1 MKMKMKM
8 SIVLL
13 ALVSMQ
19 AFPGSGST
27 VGNGFTTESVLKNS
41 SLKKSK
47 NAEGLCTDMKNAKI
61 VKIKGE
67 DHCVITD
74 GKATL
79 EIKLKEL
86 KEAAEKN
93 DKSDKAATK

>member
-1 MKMKMKM
+1 MKTKMM
-8 SIVLL
+8 IVLL
-13 ALVSMQ
+13 ALTCTQ

-27 VGNGFTTESVLKNS
+27 VGNGFTTESVLKSS

-47 NAEGLCTDMKNAKI
+47 NAESLCTDLKNAKI

-67 DHCVITD
+67 DHCVISD
-74 GKATL
+74 GKTTL

-93 DKSDKAATK
+93 DKSDKSATK

>member
-1 MKMKMKM
+1 MKMM
-8 SIVLL
+8 IVLL
-13 ALVSMQ
+13 ALFCTQV
-19 AFPGSGST
+19 FPSSGST
-27 VGNGFTTESVLKNS
+27 VGNGFTTDSVLKNS

-47 NAEGLCTDMKNAKI
+47 NVVGLCTDLKNAKI

-74 GKATL
+74 GKTTL
-79 EIKLKEL
+79 EINLKEL

-93 DKSDKAATK
+93 DKSNKAATK